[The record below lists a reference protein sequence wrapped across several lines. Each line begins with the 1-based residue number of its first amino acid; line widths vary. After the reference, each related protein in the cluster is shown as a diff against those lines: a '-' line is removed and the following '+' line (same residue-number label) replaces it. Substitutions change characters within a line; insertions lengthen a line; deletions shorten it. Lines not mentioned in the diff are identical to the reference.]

1 MEVVDEGI
9 ERLVEDSK
17 DLQQQSKALDKLT
30 DHVEDRQLDISRVQE
45 AMASIAASS
54 EADLN
59 AMKLREKE
67 LAAVKINAGD
77 IDIIANELEMDKKV
91 AERTLREHKGD
102 AVAAVRHLLR

>member
-1 MEVVDEGI
+1 M
-9 ERLVEDSK
+9 SY
-17 DLQQQSKALDKLT
+17 SSAT
-30 DHVEDRQLDISRVQE
+30 
-45 AMASIAASS
+45 AAAAA
-54 EADLN
+54 EIDLN

-77 IDIIANELEMDKKV
+77 IDIIADELEMDKKV